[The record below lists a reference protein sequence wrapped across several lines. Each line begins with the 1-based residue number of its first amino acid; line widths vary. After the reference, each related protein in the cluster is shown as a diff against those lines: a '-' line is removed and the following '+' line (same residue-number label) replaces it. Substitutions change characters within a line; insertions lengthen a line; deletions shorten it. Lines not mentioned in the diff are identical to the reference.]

1 MLIPRTLFWIVV
13 LTAVFMIMTGLS
25 QLAKA
30 STKQA
35 AYTQTW
41 CDKLNGVRVVDNG
54 FVIPC
59 LTSKYAVFT
68 EAQPIVKYLIE
79 YRDKYR
85 QKPLLKIKGKQ

>member
-41 CDKLNGVRVVDNG
+41 CDKINGVRVVDNG
-54 FVIPC
+54 LVIPC
-59 LTSKYAVFT
+59 LTKTHAIFNEPASL
-68 EAQPIVKYLIE
+68 VKYMIE
-79 YRDKYR
+79 YGDKYG
-85 QKPLLKIKGKQ
+85 QLPALIIKEK